1 MKKIISIDLDGVL
14 NTYNGNF
21 QEDVIPPL
29 REGAKEFLAEL
40 SKDYRIEIFTT
51 RNKKFAFL
59 WLQKNQ
65 LLDFISDITNVKNPF
80 TSIFVDDRAIS
91 FKGNFKETDKII
103 KNFQPFWK

>member
-21 QEDVIPPL
+21 KEDFIPPM
-29 REGAKEFLAEL
+29 REGAKEFIAQL

-51 RNKKFAFL
+51 RNKKIAFL
-59 WLQKNQ
+59 WLQENN
-65 LLDFISDITNVKNPF
+65 LLDFIFDITNVKNPL
-80 TSIFVDDRAIS
+80 TSIFIDDRAIA
-91 FKGNFKETDKII
+91 FNGNFIETDKII